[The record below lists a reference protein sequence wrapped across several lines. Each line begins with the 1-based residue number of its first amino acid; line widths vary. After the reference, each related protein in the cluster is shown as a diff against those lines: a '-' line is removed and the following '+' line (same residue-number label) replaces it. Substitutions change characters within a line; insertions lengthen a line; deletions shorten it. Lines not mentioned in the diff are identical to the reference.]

1 MIFEPN
7 SNELYNINEIHK
19 FNESEYVL
27 IRLTETMIKKII
39 LMLMLCSGI
48 C

>member
-27 IRLTETMIKKII
+27 IRLTETMIKK
-39 LMLMLCSGI
+39 
-48 C
+48 